1 MGSAHP
7 HSIQPQRESRRAC
20 SKVSFLSVDSLE
32 LLRVF
37 VYLTLSHDPKHSIE
51 RLLLNSSSMRQAK
64 EEVRASVLR
73 AFEEHRKRSSSS
85 SKATASST
93 VASSSASKHAAD
105 AALKSPSSSSEALI
119 SDDALE
125 GRILHRL
132 SEIGADKVRFTPKGI
147 EESGSNGFYSREI

>member
-1 MGSAHP
+1 
-7 HSIQPQRESRRAC
+7 
-20 SKVSFLSVDSLE
+20 
-32 LLRVF
+32 VF

-105 AALKSPSSSSEALI
+105 AALKSPSSSSSSEALI